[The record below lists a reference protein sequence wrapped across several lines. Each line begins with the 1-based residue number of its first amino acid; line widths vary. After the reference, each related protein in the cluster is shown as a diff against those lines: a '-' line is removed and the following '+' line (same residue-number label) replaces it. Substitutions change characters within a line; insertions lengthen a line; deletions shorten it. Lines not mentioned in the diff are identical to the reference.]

1 MISVIETEAA
11 AVKAKLEAEIERA
24 REESAKAQHSAY
36 VNQSTEARAVLE
48 GQYETANH
56 TYEELKISRPVIPE
70 LLPHISPLG
79 WAHILLTGEYRRQ
92 KRR

>member
-36 VNQSTEARAVLE
+36 VNQSTEARSVLE

-56 TYEELKISRPVIPE
+56 TYEELKITRTEDRLVETWGPSSNE
-70 LLPHISPLG
+70 TKS
-79 WAHILLTGEYRRQ
+79 
-92 KRR
+92 

>member
-1 MISVIETEAA
+1 MISVIEMEAA

-56 TYEELKISRPVIPE
+56 TYEELKITR
-70 LLPHISPLG
+70 
-79 WAHILLTGEYRRQ
+79 TGVTIATGRWCMNRC
-92 KRR
+92 KRAR